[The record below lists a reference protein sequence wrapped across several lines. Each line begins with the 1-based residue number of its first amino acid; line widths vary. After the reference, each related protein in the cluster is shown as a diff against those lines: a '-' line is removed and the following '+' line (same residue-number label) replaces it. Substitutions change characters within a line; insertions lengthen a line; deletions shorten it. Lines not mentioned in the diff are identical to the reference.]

1 LAGAVI
7 AIEPLKQFSSQ
18 RKAYFVVITYGKQV
32 SLLQFSFHITPHR
45 MEASQVQLAKLFS
58 ETITN
63 VQPFSLRVLYNSSV
77 EVTTSGTQTGQKG
90 GKEDKCLKS
99 IEQKQEII
107 LGCSSGTLILYELK
121 MQKRS
126 IAVVGGVQ
134 MPPPQKAL
142 YQTPPESL
150 QEHRRVALQEKEP
163 LLYIEECLGPH
174 QTNTVLFGTL
184 SGTIYLLNH
193 RSKPAQTIQKVH
205 LSQGNQPN
213 VLFGLVQYAMFCCN
227 KNPFLVVHDRNYG
240 VFVLNMVTQEKAHIL
255 DQEAKEW
262 QLQS

>member
-1 LAGAVI
+1 VESVDTQGLQVQHLLEVHKQFLIAVGLNNQFAVFHSRSQRQPFERVTQIDYSRCLAGAVI

-193 RSKPAQTIQKVH
+193 RSKPAQTIQKVD
-205 LSQGNQPN
+205 LSQ
-213 VLFGLVQYAMFCCN
+213 
-227 KNPFLVVHDRNYG
+227 
-240 VFVLNMVTQEKAHIL
+240 
-255 DQEAKEW
+255 
-262 QLQS
+262 